1 MFRYQNKTN
10 FKTVLSILLISQCL
24 ACEEKL
30 NVEPAQSISK
40 EVALGSENNIKAVLN
55 GAYDVLGSNSLY
67 GGGLLFCSEL
77 LGGDGEIFWAGF
89 ANSES
94 EIFRKEINV
103 VNFRARNIWQLAYRS
118 IHIVNQVLGALD
130 QIVSPHKNTIEGEAL
145 FIRGVLYF
153 ELVRLYGA
161 HYQSGQENKQLG
173 VPLLLENS
181 SNITEKDFVP
191 RATVQAIYLQLVQD
205 LERAESLLP
214 AANGWRASG
223 LASAAIL
230 SRVHLQMGEF
240 ALARDAAHRVIN
252 ANVHQLEAEYASI
265 FNRDNNSTEDI
276 FAIQNTVQDGTNSMN
291 QLFSTAIFGGGD
303 GYIEILKKGH
313 LDLYEAQDE
322 RKALFFFQATGVDT
336 SWYSGKWNHRFGN
349 IGIVRLAE
357 MHLTRAECNQRLN
370 TNIGASPLADYN
382 LIHTR
387 AGLTSRETVTLAD
400 ILLERR
406 LELAHEGQKIHEIKR
421 LQLQLGDRPYTDLN
435 LVFPIPEREINVN
448 PLLIQ
453 NQGY

>member
-1 MFRYQNKTN
+1 MFSYQNKIN
-10 FKTVLSILLISQCL
+10 FKIVLSIFLISQCL

-30 NVEPAQSISK
+30 NFEPAQSISE
-40 EVALGSENNIKAVLN
+40 EVALSSENNIKAVLN
-55 GAYDVLGSNSLY
+55 GAYDALGTYSLY

-103 VNFRARNIWQLAYRS
+103 VNFRARNIWQLGYRS
-118 IHIVNQVLGALD
+118 INIANKVLGALD
-130 QIVSPHKNTIEGEAL
+130 KIKSPDKNRIDGEAL

-161 HYQSGQENKQLG
+161 PYQSGQENRQLG
-173 VPLLLENS
+173 IPLILETS
-181 SNITEKDFVP
+181 PGVTEKGFVP
-191 RATVQAIYLQLVQD
+191 RATVQAVYQQVIQD
-205 LERAESLLP
+205 LERAASLLP
-214 AANGWRASG
+214 SANGWRASG
-223 LASAAIL
+223 LASTAIL
-230 SRVHLQMGEF
+230 SRVYLQMGDF
-240 ALARDAAHRVIN
+240 ALARDAADRVIN
-252 ANVHQLEAEYASI
+252 AEVHQLAPNYASI
-265 FNRDNNSTEDI
+265 FNRDNNSAEDI
-276 FAIQNTVQDGTNSMN
+276 FAMQNTVQDGTNGMN

-303 GYIEILKKGH
+303 GYIEILEEGH

-322 RKALFFFQATGVDT
+322 RKTLFFFQATGVDT

-387 AGLTSRETVTLAD
+387 AGLTSKETVSLAE
-400 ILLERR
+400 ILFERR
-406 LELAHEGQKIHEIKR
+406 LELAHEGQKIHDIKR
-421 LQLQLGDRPYTDLN
+421 LQLQLGDRSYTDPK

-453 NQGY
+453 NEGY

>member
-1 MFRYQNKTN
+1 MFSYQNNTN
-10 FKTVLSILLISQCL
+10 FKIVLSIFLISQCL

-30 NVEPAQSISK
+30 NFEPAQSISE
-40 EVALGSENNIKAVLN
+40 EVALSSENNIKAVLN
-55 GAYDVLGSNSLY
+55 GAYDALGTYSLY

-103 VNFRARNIWQLAYRS
+103 VNFRARDIWQLGYRS
-118 IHIVNQVLGALD
+118 INIANQVLGALD
-130 QIVSPHKNTIEGEAL
+130 QIQSPNKDRIEGEAL
-145 FIRGVLYF
+145 FIRGVLHF

-161 HYQSGQENKQLG
+161 TYQSGEENKQLG
-173 VPLLLENS
+173 VPLLLEAS
-181 SNITEKDFVP
+181 HGATENVFVP
-191 RATVQAIYLQLVQD
+191 RATVETVYQQIIQD
-205 LERAESLLP
+205 LEKAESLLP
-214 AANGWRASG
+214 AANDWRASG

-230 SRVHLQMGEF
+230 SRVYLQMGKF
-240 ALARDAAHRVIN
+240 ALARDAAHRVIK

-265 FNRDNNSTEDI
+265 FNRDNNSVEDI
-276 FAIQNTVQDGTNSMN
+276 FAMQNTVQDGTNGMN

-303 GYIEILKKGH
+303 GFIEVLKEGH
-313 LDLYEAQDE
+313 LDLYEVQDE
-322 RKALFFFQATGVDT
+322 RKALFFFQASGVDT

-357 MHLTRAECNQRLN
+357 MYLTRSECNQRLN
-370 TNIGASPLADYN
+370 SNIGASPLADYN

-387 AGLTSRETVTLAD
+387 AGLTSRETITLAD

-406 LELAHEGQKIHEIKR
+406 LELAHEGLKIHDMKR
-421 LQLQLGDRPYTDLN
+421 QQLQIGNRFFSDPN

-448 PLLIQ
+448 PMLIQ
-453 NQGY
+453 NEGY